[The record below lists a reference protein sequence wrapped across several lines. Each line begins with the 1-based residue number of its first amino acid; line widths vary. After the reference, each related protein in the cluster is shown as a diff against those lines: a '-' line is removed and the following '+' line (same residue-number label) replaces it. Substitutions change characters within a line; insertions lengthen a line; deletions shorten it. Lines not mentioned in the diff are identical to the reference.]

1 MFALISNQN
10 GDSPLSG
17 ILDSVAYKI
26 INSSSIV
33 FLFIGNH
40 TMENLSEYLFVG
52 HKLASPKKKC
62 MCEVTCFCVS

>member
-1 MFALISNQN
+1 M
-10 GDSPLSG
+10 SG

-52 HKLASPKKKC
+52 HKPASTKKKKG
-62 MCEVTCFCVS
+62 VCVKSHVFVHPNLND